1 MNGINAKSLK
11 HWRNLFFQIEHTF
24 HMIVFVISIFAFF
37 TGLYYA
43 ILFLV
48 VKFVQSFRKANF
60 SANKKMKHA
69 ILISSVIV
77 ALLTSYFFLFT
88 SPSTNFRTAYVEN
101 NGQSFKVTVKCKRSI
116 MVHDPVSI
124 FLRKTYQ
131 DSEQFIIPHSEGI
144 FKGHELLNNNRY
156 NKSLGELI
164 IKDKHLKIDLYI
176 DYNNVNLSDPSIWNG
191 NYELVWR

>member
-1 MNGINAKSLK
+1 
-11 HWRNLFFQIEHTF
+11 
-24 HMIVFVISIFAFF
+24 MIIFVISIFAFF
-37 TGLYYA
+37 TGLFYVM
-43 ILFLV
+43 LFLV
-48 VKFVQSFRKANF
+48 VKFIQSFRKTNF
-60 SANKKMKHA
+60 KANKKMKHA
-69 ILISSVIV
+69 ILISSVVV

-88 SPSTNFRTAYVEN
+88 SPSTNFRTAYIEN
-101 NGQSFKVTVKCKRSI
+101 NEQSFKVTVKGKRSI

-156 NKSLGELI
+156 SKSVGELI
-164 IKDKHLKIDLYI
+164 IKDNHLKIDLYT
-176 DYNNVNLSDPSIWNG
+176 DYNNMKTFNPSFWNG